1 MVEMRIRRTSW
12 TALAGVLVAF
22 FTSVCADTPSLAK
35 RSATASQPD
44 AATTAL
50 VAEIRRSFTVHGKP
64 IPPEIFRDFGDGDM
78 ADSGPIWVTVD
89 INAATGSNLYFDDI
103 RQDGKW
109 VSQKKT
115 DTKAGT
121 QEETG
126 YSYYGA
132 TANGL
137 LVAAA
142 SYSGGGSGNFITL
155 HILDLAAARAFDSD
169 GKVYDR
175 INLTNIRSVPL
186 GDRWNGEI
194 KIDKNTIRVITTRK
208 GPADDS
214 GKRETMTIEA
224 KRP

>member
-1 MVEMRIRRTSW
+1 MPSRKWISIYACAGSVLLAA
-12 TALAGVLVAF
+12 ALA
-22 FTSVCADTPSLAK
+22 SVPASAGDTPS
-35 RSATASQPD
+35 TASLLNE
-44 AATTAL
+44 ARRAL
-50 VAEIRRSFTVHGKP
+50 TINGKP
-64 IPPEIFRDFGDGDM
+64 VPPQVFRDFGDGDM

-103 RQDGKW
+103 KQDGKW

-115 DTKAGT
+115 DTKAGL

-126 YSYYGA
+126 YCYYGA

-137 LVAAA
+137 LVVVA

-155 HILDLAAARAFDSD
+155 HILDLAAARAFDAD

-175 INLTNIRSVPL
+175 INLSNVRSVAL

-194 KIDKNTIRVITTRK
+194 RIEKNTIRVITTRK

-214 GKRETMTIEA
+214 GKRKTMTIEA

>member
-1 MVEMRIRRTSW
+1 MLSIVPRSVYGFCAAC
-12 TALAGVLVAF
+12 ALIALSQA
-22 FTSVCADTPSLAK
+22 SPASADDTPS
-35 RSATASQPD
+35 TA
-44 AATTAL
+44 AL
-50 VAEIRRSFTVHGKP
+50 LSEARRALTINGKP

-103 RQDGKW
+103 KQDGKW

-137 LVAAA
+137 LVAVA

-175 INLTNIRSVPL
+175 INLSNVRSIAL

-194 KIDKNTIRVITTRK
+194 KIDKNIIRVTTTRK

-214 GKRETMTIEA
+214 GKRQTMTIEA

>member
-1 MVEMRIRRTSW
+1 MVFSMLPNKWLSVYRFCAAFALIA
-12 TALAGVLVAF
+12 TALASPPALAD
-22 FTSVCADTPSLAK
+22 DTPS
-35 RSATASQPD
+35 TA
-44 AATTAL
+44 AL
-50 VAEIRRSFTVHGKP
+50 LSEARRALTINGKP

-103 RQDGKW
+103 KQDGKW

-115 DTKAGT
+115 DTKAGIE
-121 QEETG
+121 QETG

-137 LVAAA
+137 LVAVA

-169 GKVYDR
+169 GKIYDR
-175 INLTNIRSVPL
+175 INLSNVRSIAL

-194 KIDKNTIRVITTRK
+194 KIDKNIIRVITTRK

-214 GKRETMTIEA
+214 GKRQTMTIEA

>member
-1 MVEMRIRRTSW
+1 MLSKIQRSVFRACAVA
-12 TALAGVLVAF
+12 ALIAVSLASPVSAG
-22 FTSVCADTPSLAK
+22 DTPS
-35 RSATASQPD
+35 TASLLSE
-44 AATTAL
+44 ARRAL
-50 VAEIRRSFTVHGKP
+50 TIGGKP

-103 RQDGKW
+103 KQDGKW
-109 VSQKKT
+109 VSQNKT

-137 LVAAA
+137 LVVVA

-155 HILDLAAARAFDSD
+155 HILDLAAAHAFDSD
-169 GKVYDR
+169 GKLYDR

-214 GKRETMTIEA
+214 GKRETKTIEA

>member
-1 MVEMRIRRTSW
+1 MLSKMRRSVFCFGA
-12 TALAGVLVAF
+12 ALALIAVSLASPASAG
-22 FTSVCADTPSLAK
+22 DTPS
-35 RSATASQPD
+35 TASLLSE
-44 AATTAL
+44 AHRAL
-50 VAEIRRSFTVHGKP
+50 TIGGKP

-103 RQDGKW
+103 KQDGKW

-121 QEETG
+121 QEESG
-126 YSYYGA
+126 YCYYGA

-137 LVAAA
+137 LVVVA

-175 INLTNIRSVPL
+175 INLSNVRSVAL

-194 KIDKNTIRVITTRK
+194 KIEKNTIRVITTRK

>member
-1 MVEMRIRRTSW
+1 MLTKMRRSVFR
-12 TALAGVLVAF
+12 ACA
-22 FTSVCADTPSLAK
+22 VCALIAVSLASPASAGGTPS
-35 RSATASQPD
+35 TASLLSE
-44 AATTAL
+44 ARRAL
-50 VAEIRRSFTVHGKP
+50 TIGGKP

-78 ADSGPIWVTVD
+78 VDSGPIWVTVD
-89 INAATGSNLYFDDI
+89 IKAATGSNLYFDDI
-103 RQDGKW
+103 KQDGKW

-126 YSYYGA
+126 YTYYGA

-137 LVAAA
+137 LVVVA

-155 HILDLAAARAFDSD
+155 HILDLAAAHALDSD
-169 GKVYDR
+169 GKLYDR
-175 INLTNIRSVPL
+175 INLTNVRSVPL

-194 KIDKNTIRVITTRK
+194 KIDKNTIRVITTRN

-214 GKRETMTIEA
+214 GKRETKTIEA
-224 KRP
+224 RRP

>member
-1 MVEMRIRRTSW
+1 MMTIKS
-12 TALAGVLVAF
+12 
-22 FTSVCADTPSLAK
+22 TSVYLLYAAFTLFTISLASPASAGDTPSTATLLSEVRRALA
-35 RSATASQPD
+35 
-44 AATTAL
+44 
-50 VAEIRRSFTVHGKP
+50 VGGKP

-103 RQDGKW
+103 KQDGKW

-137 LVAAA
+137 LVAVA

-155 HILDLAAARAFDSD
+155 HILDLAAARAVDSD
-169 GKVYDR
+169 GKFYDR

-214 GKRETMTIEA
+214 GKRETVTIEA

>member
-1 MVEMRIRRTSW
+1 MLSKMRGSVFRFC
-12 TALAGVLVAF
+12 A
-22 FTSVCADTPSLAK
+22 VCALIAVSLASAPASAGDTPS
-35 RSATASQPD
+35 TASLLSE
-44 AATTAL
+44 ARRAL
-50 VAEIRRSFTVHGKP
+50 TIGGKP

-103 RQDGKW
+103 KQDGKW

-115 DTKAGT
+115 DTKTGT

-137 LVAAA
+137 LVVVA

-194 KIDKNTIRVITTRK
+194 KIDKNTIRAITTRK

-214 GKRETMTIEA
+214 GKRETVTIEA

>member
-1 MVEMRIRRTSW
+1 MVYSMLPNKWLSIYRCCAAFALIA
-12 TALAGVLVAF
+12 TALASLPA
-22 FTSVCADTPSLAK
+22 SADDTPS
-35 RSATASQPD
+35 TA
-44 AATTAL
+44 AL
-50 VAEIRRSFTVHGKP
+50 LSEARRALTINGKP
-64 IPPEIFRDFGDGDM
+64 IPPEIFGDFGDGDM

-103 RQDGKW
+103 KQDGKW

-137 LVAAA
+137 LVAVA

-169 GKVYDR
+169 GKIYDR
-175 INLTNIRSVPL
+175 INLSNVRSIAL

-194 KIDKNTIRVITTRK
+194 KIDKNIIRVTTTRK

-214 GKRETMTIEA
+214 GKRQTMTIEA

>member
-1 MVEMRIRRTSW
+1 MVFISMMTIKSTPVYLLYAAFTLFAISP
-12 TALAGVLVAF
+12 ASPASAG
-22 FTSVCADTPSLAK
+22 DTPST
-35 RSATASQPD
+35 ATLLSEARR
-44 AATTAL
+44 AL
-50 VAEIRRSFTVHGKP
+50 TIGGKP

-103 RQDGKW
+103 KQDGKW

-121 QEETG
+121 QEETS

-137 LVAAA
+137 LVAVAA
-142 SYSGGGSGNFITL
+142 YSGGGSGNFITL

-214 GKRETMTIEA
+214 GKHETVTIEA